1 MKTWG
6 NKITTHSQEMISKPV
21 SFWAYLGLILIS
33 PAKGFAKLMQD
44 ARRLRLGIQA
54 VLFVAIGYTVALILI
69 ASSPGRISKMA
80 AWVAISLE
88 RYFFWEVFF
97 IGAVT
102 FGCWLLA
109 SGVVYLLSRIV
120 GGQGTFDDTLAAL
133 GFAVAIPTTFAF
145 LHDCITGFMTT
156 TGIMSAAAW
165 ERSISTP
172 GIGMVLFWAYMLI
185 YLVGLVVFFPV
196 ATTVSQRLRRW
207 HGLWIGLVGVA
218 VYQGVYFIFIR

>member
-1 MKTWG
+1 MFAQ
-6 NKITTHSQEMISKPV
+6 NQAVITKPI
-21 SFWAYLGLILIS
+21 SFWTYLGLILTA
-33 PAKGFAKLMQD
+33 PVKGFTRLMQD
-44 ARRLRLGIQA
+44 SRRLRSGLEA

-69 ASSPGRISKMA
+69 ASSPGRISKIV
-80 AWVAISLE
+80 AWVAIPLE

-120 GGQGTFDDTLAAL
+120 GGKGTFDDTLAAL

-145 LHDCITGFMTT
+145 LHDCITGFMTA
-156 TGIMSAAAW
+156 TGIMSAEAW

-172 GIGMVLFWAYMLI
+172 SVGLVLFWAYMLI
-185 YLVGLVVFFPV
+185 YLLGLLVFFPV
-196 ATTVSQRLRRW
+196 ATTVAQRLPKG
-207 HGLWIGLVGVA
+207 HGLWIGLLGVV

>member
-1 MKTWG
+1 MAIRNQTLM
-6 NKITTHSQEMISKPV
+6 NKPI
-21 SFWAYLGLILIS
+21 SFWTYLGLILIA
-33 PAKGFAKLMQD
+33 PYNGFTKLVQD
-44 ARRLRLGIQA
+44 PRRLRLGFEA

-80 AWVAISLE
+80 AWLAIPLE

-102 FGCWLLA
+102 FGCWILA
-109 SGVVYLLSRIV
+109 SGVVYLLSRVV
-120 GGQGTFDDTLAAL
+120 GGKGTFDDTLAAL

-145 LHDCITGFMTT
+145 LHDCITGFMTA

-185 YLVGLVVFFPV
+185 YLLGLLVFFPI
-196 ATTVSQRLRRW
+196 ATTISQRLNRW
-207 HGLWIGLVGVA
+207 HGLWIGLLGVA

>member
-1 MKTWG
+1 M
-6 NKITTHSQEMISKPV
+6 SKGQPLW
-21 SFWAYLGLILIS
+21 SYLGYILTA
-33 PAKGFAKLMQD
+33 PVKGFTKLVQD
-44 ARRLRLGIQA
+44 PRRLRLGLEA
-54 VLFVAIGYTVALILI
+54 VLFVALGYTVALILI

-80 AWVAISLE
+80 AWLAIPLE

-102 FGCWLLA
+102 FGCWILA
-109 SGVVYLLSRIV
+109 SGVVYLLSITV
-120 GGQGTFDDTLAAL
+120 GGKGTFDDTLAAL

-145 LHDCITGFMTT
+145 LHDCITGFLTA
-156 TGIMSAAAW
+156 TGIMSAEAW

-185 YLVGLVVFFPV
+185 YLFGLLVFFPV
-196 ATTVSQRLRRW
+196 ATTVSQRLNKW
-207 HGLWIGLVGVA
+207 HGFWIGLLGVV

>member
-1 MKTWG
+1 MTSHRQA
-6 NKITTHSQEMISKPV
+6 ITSKRA
-21 SFWAYLGLILIS
+21 SFWTYLGLILTS
-33 PAKGFAKLMQD
+33 PVKGFTKLMQD
-44 ARRLRLGIQA
+44 SRRLRLGVQA

-80 AWVAISLE
+80 AWIAIPLE

-102 FGCWLLA
+102 FGCWILA
-109 SGVVYLLSRIV
+109 SGVVYLLSRV
-120 GGQGTFDDTLAAL
+120 LGGQGTFDDTLAAL

-145 LHDCITGFMTT
+145 IHDCVTGFMTA

-172 GIGMVLFWAYMLI
+172 GVGMVLFWAYMLI
-185 YLVGLVVFFPV
+185 YLLGLVVFFPV
-196 ATTVSQRLRRW
+196 ATSVSQRFHRW
-207 HGLWIGLVGVA
+207 HGLWLGLLGVV